1 MWHRNVF
8 YIFMKLSF
16 IFLNFN
22 FNYVPVWGD
31 LYKCRAITRVQRG
44 PWILWCWGYR
54 TSDIVESA
62 DMVLGTELGSSTRAV
77 LVLNWKTITP
87 VPPSFFC
94 FLTTSL
100 LFFFI
105 FKTGSHTV
113 QNGFKSSMYS
123 RIVMD
128 LWPSCHLFQSSE
140 VTGIHQYTW
149 FFLPCW
155 EGTQDFMDA
164 TQALYKPSYIPSL
177 PILKENETLILA
189 LYLPL
194 ENILWEHK
202 YFRQLQFYWTFL

>member
-1 MWHRNVF
+1 M
-8 YIFMKLSF
+8 
-16 IFLNFN
+16 
-22 FNYVPVWGD
+22 
-31 LYKCRAITRVQRG
+31 
-44 PWILWCWGYR
+44 
-54 TSDIVESA
+54 VESA

-77 LVLNWKTITP
+77 LALNWKTISP
-87 VPPSFFC
+87 VPTSFFC

-113 QNGFKSSMYS
+113 QNGFKIFYLFKNS
-123 RIVMD
+123 RG
-128 LWPSCHLFQSSE
+128 LLTFLPSLPKFWGYRNTPVHL
-140 VTGIHQYTW
+140 I

-155 EGTQDFMDA
+155 EGTQDFMD
-164 TQALYKPSYIPSL
+164 TRQALYKLSYIPSL